1 MPNLDQLLA
10 QADQAPNPELE
21 GLEERV
27 WAKIAALSP
36 ANASASSWRLKAA
49 MVSGALALGLAV
61 GGATA
66 AAAAAAGHGSR
77 EMSAFGMKIDLAPS
91 TLLEGVG

>member
-10 QADQAPNPELE
+10 QADHAPPPQLD

-36 ANASASSWRLKAA
+36 ANASAASWRLKAA

-61 GGATA
+61 GGAT
-66 AAAAAAGHGSR
+66 AAAAAGHGSR

-91 TLLEGVG
+91 TLLEGAG

>member
-10 QADQAPNPELE
+10 QANQAPNPELD

-27 WAKIAALSP
+27 WAKISALSP
-36 ANASASSWRLKAA
+36 ANAGASSWRLKAA

-66 AAAAAAGHGSR
+66 AAAAGQASR
-77 EMSAFGMKIDLAPS
+77 EMSAFGVRIDLAPS

>member
-10 QADQAPNPELE
+10 QADQTPNPELE

-27 WAKIAALSP
+27 WAKIAGLSP
-36 ANASASSWRLKAA
+36 ANASASNWRLKAA

-66 AAAAAAGHGSR
+66 AAAAGHGSG